1 MTIRVFVHERL
12 KRVCPDQMLSKL
24 IDDFKSYKATGKLPD
39 LFGRDVPYNFPFS
52 VREAE
57 LQHIHV
63 KDATSKNW
71 HVQRISFNKTSDTA
85 LIYCQGA
92 IHSNCYLLI
101 TVLENAH
108 QTYRS
113 MPLYLVEL
121 GDVAEKFR
129 ESF

>member
-1 MTIRVFVHERL
+1 MTVRVFVHERL
-12 KRVCPDQMLSKL
+12 KRSCPEHMLSKL
-24 IDDFKSYKATGKLPD
+24 IDDFKIYKTTGKLPD

-52 VREAE
+52 VREAG

-63 KDATSKNW
+63 KDAKAKNW
-71 HVQRISFNKTSDTA
+71 HIQKISFNKTSDTA

-92 IHSNCYLLI
+92 IQSNCYLLI
-101 TVLENAH
+101 AVLENAH

-113 MPLYLVEL
+113 MPLYLAEL